1 MVAII
6 QKRGQRGLRD
16 FDWLLAL
23 LATGIVC
30 FGTIQIRNAQPTENF
45 WVKQLI
51 GLGIG
56 VVAMLLIAFNDYRK
70 LLNIAPAFYIFGLM
84 LLVIVLIPGV
94 GLRINGQRAWIKVPG
109 IGQFQ
114 PSEFVKVT
122 TAMMLARY
130 FGRHRSG
137 ALTLKEMAVG
147 GFILALPIFLILLEH
162 DVGSV
167 LTYLPI
173 LASVLFLSAIRMRY
187 VVAAVVLGVV
197 LLPFAYWVGVKTDL
211 VKHYQQERIN
221 VILDPE
227 NADRRGF
234 GYNTWQSILTVGEG
248 GLLGADNSEREKGK
262 GEGALLAADN
272 SDGGKGKGGGTGA
285 HSQSSLK
292 FLPEPHTDF
301 IYAVTAGN
309 TGFVGCILVL
319 LAYGILLS
327 RLIAGAKRA
336 PDRSGMLVIMAIVGG
351 LTCQI
356 FINIGMELG
365 LLPVIGVPLPLM
377 SAGLASLIATFIA
390 IGFAISVQLRRFVN

>member
-1 MVAII
+1 MVARI
-6 QKRGQRGLRD
+6 QKKGLRD

-23 LATGIVC
+23 LAIGIVC
-30 FGTIQIRNAQPTENF
+30 FGTIQIRYAQPTETY

-51 GLGIG
+51 GLGIA
-56 VVAMLLIAFNDYRK
+56 VVAMVAVAFNDYRK
-70 LLNIAPAFYIFGLM
+70 LLNIAPAFYIFGLV
-84 LLVIVLIPGV
+84 LLVIVLVPGI
-94 GLRINGQRAWIKVPG
+94 GLRINGQRAWIRVPG

-130 FGRHRSG
+130 FGRPRVG
-137 ALTLKEMAVG
+137 VLTLQEIAVG
-147 GFILALPIFLILLEH
+147 GLILALPIVLILLEH

-173 LASVLFLSAIRMRY
+173 LLIVLFLSAIRVRY
-187 VVAAVVLGVV
+187 VVGAIVLGVV
-197 LLPFAYWVGVKTDL
+197 LLPFAYWVGVKTHV
-211 VKHYQQERIN
+211 VKNYQQERIN

-227 NADRRGF
+227 KADRRGF

-248 GLLGADNSEREKGK
+248 GLLGADNSAG
-262 GEGALLAADN
+262 
-272 SDGGKGKGGGTGA
+272 

-301 IYAVTAGN
+301 IFAVTAGN
-309 TGFVGCILVL
+309 AGFVGCILVL
-319 LAYGILLS
+319 LAYAILLS

-336 PDRSGMLVIMAIVGG
+336 PDRMGMLVIMAIVGG

-365 LLPVIGVPLPLM
+365 ILPVIGVPLPLM